1 MSEDT
6 KSTIRLSKAAK
17 EFNVGMGTIL
27 DFLAKKGFQV
37 DSSPNTKL
45 TAEMYALLVKEYQG
59 EREVKNEAKKL
70 GDLSYKGGSV
80 SVDSTIQTTADERE
94 EEDTEVFIRST
105 TISTKPVKEEKAS
118 RRESAPVESS
128 EPVKPTEPISQP
140 EEDHQVEG
148 ASIKVV
154 GKIDLDSLNAK
165 TRPEKKKSTKQAET
179 KKTETKK
186 SEPKKAEEKKVD
198 EKKTILIEG

>member
-59 EREVKNEAKKL
+59 EKEVKNEAKKL

-80 SVDSTIQTTADERE
+80 SVDSTIQTTSEENE

-105 TISTKPVKEEKAS
+105 TISTKPTRTETPA
-118 RRESAPVESS
+118 
-128 EPVKPTEPISQP
+128 EPTQPTKPTEPTKTTPQP
-140 EEDHQVEG
+140 EEETEG
-148 ASIKVV
+148 
-154 GKIDLDSLNAK
+154 K
-165 TRPEKKKSTKQAET
+165 TR
-179 KKTETKK
+179 
-186 SEPKKAEEKKVD
+186 
-198 EKKTILIEG
+198 

>member
-1 MSEDT
+1 MSEET
-6 KSTIRLSKAAK
+6 KSIRLSKAAK

-80 SVDSTIQTTADERE
+80 SVDSTIQTTVEERE

-105 TISTKPVKEEKAS
+105 TISTNPS
-118 RRESAPVESS
+118 RRRKFHVVSPRLLSPQTPSNPLNPQTSPRRKLPKA
-128 EPVKPTEPISQP
+128 QP
-140 EEDHQVEG
+140 
-148 ASIKVV
+148 SKY
-154 GKIDLDSLNAK
+154 
-165 TRPEKKKSTKQAET
+165 
-179 KKTETKK
+179 
-186 SEPKKAEEKKVD
+186 
-198 EKKTILIEG
+198 